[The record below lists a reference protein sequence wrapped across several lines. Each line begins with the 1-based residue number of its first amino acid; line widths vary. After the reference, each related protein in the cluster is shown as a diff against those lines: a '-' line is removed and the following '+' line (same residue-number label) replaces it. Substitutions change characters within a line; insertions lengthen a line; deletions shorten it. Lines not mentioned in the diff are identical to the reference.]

1 MHSRYLSYQFRRCG
15 AGAVAAAAVVAVV
28 GGGGAAA
35 VVVVGIKDDI
45 NDIMDVDDLIIIS
58 CFIDGIGAG
67 AVIVDIAII
76 AINIIADII
85 IGSDIT

>member
-15 AGAVAAAAVVAVV
+15 AGAVAVVAVV
-28 GGGGAAA
+28 GGGAAA

-45 NDIMDVDDLIIIS
+45 NDILDVDDLIIIS

-67 AVIVDIAII
+67 AIIVDIAII
-76 AINIIADII
+76 AINIIADVI

>member
-15 AGAVAAAAVVAVV
+15 DGAVAAAVVAVV
-28 GGGGAAA
+28 GGGAAA

-45 NDIMDVDDLIIIS
+45 NDIFDVDDLIIIS

-67 AVIVDIAII
+67 AIIVDIAII
-76 AINIIADII
+76 AINIIADVI